1 MKTNL
6 QTLQRLVALTI
17 LLAGMSLPAAPVTQI
32 KVMTLNIWVNA
43 SQGVNNIIQLI
54 NASGADVVMLQEADG
69 YTIRPIA
76 NALGFYWTQTGGA
89 GQYGV
94 ISRYPIL
101 KRIGE
106 TANAYGGVGVTIELS
121 ADQRAHIFSA
131 HLNYTSYGPYL
142 LQDGK
147 TATFIINSENSVRM
161 PGLNE
166 LLTLAAPFVGSAE
179 PTFLAGDFNAPSHID
194 YASLNWPESLACINA
209 GLFDSYAE
217 LHLGNRTY
225 PPAFAYNEPG
235 ITWTPVLS
243 QEPRGAFDRIDF
255 VYYSIND
262 SIVPTAATEINS
274 TVSDHRA
281 VISTFT
287 LAMPAQQTKASSPIP
302 AHNLLVAPLR
312 PVMTWVP
319 GTNTTSHNVYFGPTS
334 PGTLQTNQALSKFSP
349 GRLNPNTTYFWR
361 VDEVKA
367 GGTTTG
373 DVWSFKTGN
382 FAWSQPS
389 KTTYAPN
396 ETISVT
402 FGNGPSNKKDWIGIY
417 AVGSAYGPG
426 NVPALDWKYLNGSQA
441 APNKAVKNGTINFT
455 GRTAGS
461 YVVRF
466 FANDGFTL
474 LDEVPVSVTP

>member
-6 QTLQRLVALTI
+6 KTLQHLVALTV
-17 LLAGMSLPAAPVTQI
+17 LLVGTSLPAAPVTEI
-32 KVMTLNIWVNA
+32 KVMTLNTWVNA
-43 SQGVNNIIQLI
+43 NQGVNNITQLI
-54 NASGADVVMLQEADG
+54 IASGADVVMLQEADG
-69 YTIRPIA
+69 YTIKPIA
-76 NALGFYWTQTGGA
+76 AELGFNWTQTGGA

-121 ADQRAHIFSA
+121 ADQRVHVFSA

-147 TATFIINSENSVRM
+147 SAPFIINSENSVRM

-179 PTFLAGDFNAPSHID
+179 PTFLAGDFNAPSHVD
-194 YASLNWPESLACINA
+194 YASLNWPESVACINA

-217 LHLGNRTY
+217 LHPGNRTY
-225 PPAFAYNEPG
+225 PPAFAPDEPG

-255 VYYSIND
+255 VYYSSND
-262 SIVPTAATEINS
+262 SVVPTASTEINS

-287 LAMPAQQTKASSPIP
+287 LAMPVSQTKASSPIP
-302 AHNLLVAPLR
+302 APDLLVAPLR

-319 GTNTTSHNVYFGPTS
+319 GTSAISHHVYFGPTS
-334 PGTLQTNQALSKFSP
+334 PGTLLTNQTLSKFSP

-367 GGTTTG
+367 SGTTTG

-382 FAWSQPS
+382 FAWSQPG
-389 KTTYAPN
+389 KTSYAPN
-396 ETISVT
+396 EIISIP
-402 FGNGPSNKKDWIGIY
+402 FGNGPGNKKDWVGVY
-417 AVGSAYGPG
+417 AAGSAYGPG
-426 NVPALDWKYLNGSQA
+426 NVPALDWKYLNGSQT
-441 APNKAVKNGTINFT
+441 APKKAIKNGTITFA
-455 GRTAGS
+455 GRAAGL
-461 YVVRF
+461 YVLRF

-474 LDEVPVSVTP
+474 LDEVPFSVTP